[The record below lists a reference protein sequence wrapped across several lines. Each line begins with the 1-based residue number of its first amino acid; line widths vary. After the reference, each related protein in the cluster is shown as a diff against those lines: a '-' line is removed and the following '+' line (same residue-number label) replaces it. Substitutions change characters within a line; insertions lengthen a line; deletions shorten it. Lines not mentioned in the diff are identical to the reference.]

1 MFHVKH
7 VMIYK
12 QTMDEIKIS
21 SPPGVCDF
29 PASVRAAYTCLN
41 AKLAP
46 TGLGQWLSQ
55 ALLAQAEATENQQA
69 SRWGR
74 RFLFLDCE
82 DER

>member
-29 PASVRAAYTCLN
+29 PASVRAAYACLI

-46 TGLGQWLSQ
+46 AGLGQWLSQ
-55 ALLAQAEATENQQA
+55 ALPGA
-69 SRWGR
+69 SRSSGKSAGLPVR
-74 RFLFLDCE
+74 RIFIFGL
-82 DER
+82 

>member
-46 TGLGQWLSQ
+46 AVLGQWLSQ
-55 ALLAQAEATENQQA
+55 ALPGA
-69 SRWGR
+69 SRSDGKSTGLPVRR

>member
-55 ALLAQAEATENQQA
+55 ALPGA
-69 SRWGR
+69 SRSDGKSTGLPVGEEI
-74 RFLFLDCE
+74 FISGL
-82 DER
+82 

>member
-29 PASVRAAYTCLN
+29 PASVRVAYTCLI

-46 TGLGQWLSQ
+46 AGLGQWLSQ
-55 ALLAQAEATENQQA
+55 ALPGA
-69 SRWGR
+69 SRSIGKSVDLPVRR